1 VRRSRGQQVWMVVV
15 KILGWGETAEGMV
28 GAEGVVDALPS

>member
-1 VRRSRGQQVWMVVV
+1 MIVV

-28 GAEGVVDALPS
+28 GAEGVVDALPSQ